1 MRRSV
6 GAAVAAA
13 LALALTGC
21 AGVPHHSAPA
31 TARKVPPGVTVSTT
45 SDVTVV
51 PRGPYRG
58 ANQQSITWGW
68 LRALKSQDGD
78 YRIAREFLTSAQRRR
93 WQPTGQVSILHVD
106 CITYVPASELAT
118 DTWAHRCPDATADP
132 TDTYPPPD
140 IARPA
145 MRVVGS
151 VVGTVNPRGTF
162 QAANPDSAQVSIT
175 LTLTK
180 VNHEWRIDA
189 EDRSAGAPRDPFI
202 LDTDFDLV
210 YQPVDLYFGSYTSS
224 ALTPDRRYFAE
235 RGDRLPEAIVREL
248 VSGPSPSLAKAVR
261 TGFPGRTRVRGV
273 YTEAKG
279 ALTVD
284 LAGNGVGDLDSD
296 SADLV
301 GAQLVWTLRQ
311 LDVVTIRPLL
321 GGKPIRRLQ
330 GGNTLSR
337 NDYALYDPNV
347 SNKAAAYCLTAD
359 GGLQRLLP
367 APQTI
372 TTPPSRLAD
381 IAVARAG
388 TGTVVLG
395 LTAPGQAGGQVVRT
409 VLPAPQVGQP
419 ASNQVVPVG
428 PDATAL
434 SLGGTNV
441 AYVIT
446 SGGRAVQRI
455 DQAISDTPKDPVPV
469 DLHEVGGPVSQFVVS
484 RDGARAAAVTT
495 DGRLLIGIVRTS
507 GQGYLFDQV
516 TPVAPSLT
524 GVVAVA
530 WADAAH
536 VAVLARQGTDLV
548 ASPWLVGVDGYDV
561 ENQGGGGLPQPVSA
575 IAAAPGLPLLVEG
588 PNNVLWQQAAQ
599 GGNWTSVP
607 LTTGVAACTHPQYS
621 TS

>member
-13 LALALTGC
+13 LALALAGC

-45 SDVTVV
+45 GDVTVV

-58 ANQQSITWGW
+58 AAQRSIVWGW

-78 YRIAREFLTSAQRRR
+78 YRIAREYLTSAQRRR
-93 WQPTGQVSILHVD
+93 WRPSGEVSILHVD
-106 CITYVPASELAT
+106 CVTYVPDSELT
-118 DTWAHRCPDATADP
+118 TETWARLCPDPAGP
-132 TDTYPPPD
+132 SQTDLPNDGPVS
-140 IARPA
+140 

-162 QAANPDSAQVSIT
+162 QPADPGRAQISIT
-175 LTLTK
+175 LTLTR
-180 VNHEWRIDA
+180 VDQEWRINA
-189 EDRSAGAPRDPFI
+189 EDRSAGAPSDPFI

-210 YQPVDLYFGSYTSS
+210 YQPVDLYFGSYTNS

-235 RGDRLPEAIVREL
+235 RGDRLPAAIVREL
-248 VSGPSPSLAKAVR
+248 VLGPSPSVARAVR
-261 TGFPGRTRVRGV
+261 TGFPTHTKVRGV

-284 LAGNGVGDLDSD
+284 LTGNGVDDLDSD

-321 GGKPIRRLQ
+321 RGKPIGRIQ
-330 GGNTLSR
+330 GGNSLSR
-337 NDYALYDPNV
+337 TDYATYDPNV
-347 SNKAAAYCLTAD
+347 TSKAAAYCLTAA
-359 GGLQRLLP
+359 GGLQWLLG
-367 APQTI
+367 PQATI
-372 TTPPSRLAD
+372 PPSPALAD
-381 IAVARAG
+381 IAVAKSG
-388 TGTVVLG
+388 TLVLG
-395 LTAPGQAGGQVVRT
+395 LTAPDQSGAQYVRT
-409 VLPAPQVGQP
+409 VLPASQLGQQVDNP
-419 ASNQVVPVG
+419 AVRVG
-428 PDATAL
+428 PDATSL
-434 SLGGTNV
+434 SLGGTNA

-446 SGGRAVQRI
+446 SGGRQVQRI
-455 DQAISDTPKDPVPV
+455 DQAISDTPKAPAPV
-469 DLHEVGGPVSQFVVS
+469 DLREVGGPVSQFVVS
-484 RDGARAAAVTT
+484 RDGARAAAVSG
-495 DGRLLIGIVRTS
+495 DRLLIGIVRSS
-507 GQGYLFDQV
+507 GQQGYLFDQV
-516 TPVAPSLT
+516 TQVAPSLT

-548 ASPWLVGVDGYDV
+548 TSPWLVGVDGYDV

-575 IAAAPGLPLLVEG
+575 IAAAPDLPLIVEG
-588 PNNVLWQQAAQ
+588 PGSQLWQQATQ
-599 GGNWTSVP
+599 GGNWTAVP
-607 LTTGVAACTHPQYS
+607 LGPGTAACTHPEYS
-621 TS
+621 ATSS